1 MKLFRLLLIIGFLVA
16 PLVSNAQYYQPEK
29 KEETKQDSKQ
39 KPLKDKLHFGGSLG
53 LQFGSYTSIYV
64 APIVL
69 YDVTDK
75 LMVGVGFNYI
85 YQKYDTG
92 FEEVTTSVYGPKLA
106 VIFKPFKQLIVST
119 DYEYNFYD
127 RNTDYFGIPIEPYW
141 HSTWYV
147 GLGYGVPMGKKGG
160 VYFSMS
166 YDLLYDANKSYYS
179 SAWRPTIGA
188 YF

>member
-1 MKLFRLLLIIGFLVA
+1 MKLYKLLLITGFLIGSYSA
-16 PLVSNAQYYQPEK
+16 NAQYYEAEK
-29 KEETKQDSKQ
+29 KEETKSIKEV
-39 KPLKDKLHFGGSLG
+39 PLKDRLHFGGTLG

-64 APIVL
+64 APIVF
-69 YDVTDK
+69 YDVTK
-75 LMVGVGFNYI
+75 TLMVGAGFNYI

-92 FEEVTTSVYGPKLA
+92 FEDVTTSVYGPKLA

-119 DYEYNFYD
+119 EYEYNFYD
-127 RNTDYFGIPIEPYW
+127 RNTDYYGFPIDPYW

-160 VYFSMS
+160 MYISMS
-166 YDLLYDANKSYYS
+166 YDLLWDASRSYYS
-179 SAWRPTIGA
+179 SAWRPTIGV